1 MLHQSWRF
9 PGSWNTQSRSSS
21 PSPTE
26 KSPRLK
32 GHETRL
38 SGSTYSLPMERLN
51 EINNMLRDSG
61 IEKVLWPSSSL
72 NLPRLVVIG
81 NQGHGKSSLMESIAK
96 IKLPRAQ
103 GTTTRCPMEII
114 LRTSEVPQEPEY
126 RVSVRYES
134 DKTTGPK
141 KLVEFATTQNLDDL
155 RLMIKRAQILVLNPG
170 KGKEEFLALDEHQCE
185 SYKSTGQFSEDV
197 VLIEVAGAQDDITFV
212 DLPGLIAFDEK
223 VHTKIPPPVIDS
235 IIGRKQASS

>member
-1 MLHQSWRF
+1 
-9 PGSWNTQSRSSS
+9 
-21 PSPTE
+21 
-26 KSPRLK
+26 
-32 GHETRL
+32 
-38 SGSTYSLPMERLN
+38 
-51 EINNMLRDSG
+51 
-61 IEKVLWPSSSL
+61 
-72 NLPRLVVIG
+72 
-81 NQGHGKSSLMESIAK
+81 
-96 IKLPRAQ
+96 
-103 GTTTRCPMEII
+103 MEII

-223 VHTKIPPPVIDS
+223 VHIKIPPPVIDS